1 VLTMQPT
8 LNVLTLSTI
17 SRLALQNRVVRE
29 LRQLGCRVIGVAFD
43 NDLTIQVSAE
53 SGQILR
59 HCSSGILS
67 RRHADIE
74 AVSVRRNGCLVIW
87 NEQASK

>member
-8 LNVLTLSTI
+8 LNVLTMGTI

-29 LRQLGCRVIGVAFD
+29 LRQQGCRVIGVAFD

-59 HCSSGILS
+59 NCCSGILS
-67 RRHADIE
+67 RRYADIE
-74 AVSVRRNGCLVIW
+74 AVSIRRDGCLVTW
-87 NEQASK
+87 NEQASE